1 MRRGFTLIELLVVIA
16 IIAILAAI
24 LFPVFAKAREKARQ
38 SSCLSNIKQIT
49 LAHLSYAQD
58 YDEMF
63 LAGRETGVCVLG
75 HNHTN
80 TGANLALTDYT
91 SWSAF
96 LLPYVKNSQ
105 IFRCP
110 SVTWTTCADGT
121 GVATITNAYGFN
133 YDGCSLTVGK
143 SLGSFDTPSETMLI
157 QDMQDSFV
165 VPSTNTQARTFT
177 AMGTGL
183 TRHNEGANVGFIDGH
198 AKWLSGSTIKGNI
211 PATAGTW
218 CKYLNIAME

>member
-49 LAHLSYAQD
+49 LGHLSYAQD
-58 YDEMF
+58 YDEKF
-63 LAGRETGVCVLG
+63 LAGRETGTCVLG

-96 LLPYVKNSQ
+96 LLPYTKNSQ

-110 SVTWTTCADGT
+110 SQTWTTCADGT

-133 YDGCSLTVGK
+133 YDGCSQTVGI
-143 SLGSFDTPSETMLI
+143 SLGAFDTPSETMLL
-157 QDMQDSFV
+157 QDMTDSFLI
-165 VPSTNTQARTFT
+165 SGTNTAAQAIGQ
-177 AMGTGL
+177 MGVGI
-183 TRHNEGANVGFIDGH
+183 TRHNDGANVGFVDGH
-198 AKWLSGSTIKGNI
+198 AKWLASSTIKGGL
-211 PATAGTW
+211 PAAGTW
-218 CKYLNIAME
+218 CKYLNITMQ